1 MNERLPGTKK
11 LFPTDYERF
20 KAAMIKAAEEK
31 ELPVMMQM
39 GGLDDFSIRDFQDL
53 FTEFQ
58 LETGLEMH
66 GSFFLCE
73 DCKTMHLMLAVD
85 YPEKNSEIPLQ

>member
-1 MNERLPGTKK
+1 MSERLPGTMK

-20 KAAMIKAAEEK
+20 KAAMIKAANEK
-31 ELPVMMQM
+31 ELPVMLQM
-39 GGLDDFSIRDFQDL
+39 GGLDDFSVKDFQDL

-66 GSFFLCE
+66 GFFFLCE

-85 YPEKNSEIPLQ
+85 YPEKKSTVPLQ